1 MVVMPLTADT
11 TVALLGD
18 RSAARMRHFRT
29 VDALMFRAGVL
40 DRRSLASETTAA
52 SYDIAPSAGR

>member
-1 MVVMPLTADT
+1 MVVIPLTADT

-29 VDALMFRAGVL
+29 VGALYV
-40 DRRSLASETTAA
+40 
-52 SYDIAPSAGR
+52 